1 MQLYLPI
8 AEMPVNIL
16 EMLLLGGVTGV
27 FAGMFGVGGG
37 FLITPFLI
45 FIGIPPSVA
54 VATSANQM
62 IAASMSGFVA
72 QAKRGHVDVKMGF
85 VLLFGSTVGSALG
98 VWLFAVL
105 KALGQI
111 DLLIS
116 LCYVFFLGGIGG
128 MMAWESWTHIQ
139 AKREGRPPPT
149 IKMLPTQWRD
159 SLPWQVFFPRSGI
172 TLSLVLPVAVGLLVG
187 LMVSLMGVGGGF
199 IMVPAM
205 IYLLGMP
212 ASMVIGT
219 SLFQI
224 IFTTIH
230 VTILHSVNTQ
240 TVDVVLAVLL
250 LLGSVVGAQY
260 GTRWAARFQPEQ
272 VRALLAAIV
281 LGVALKLAFGL
292 FIEPPTRFVIE
303 ETMHQ
308 QADAP

>member
-8 AEMPVNIL
+8 AEMPVNVF
-16 EMLLLGGVTGV
+16 EMLLLGGITGV

-54 VATSANQM
+54 VSTSANQM

-72 QAKRGHVDVKMGF
+72 QARRGHVDVKMGF
-85 VLLFGSTVGSALG
+85 VLLFGSTIGSSLG

-105 KALGQI
+105 KSLGQI

-128 MMAWESWTHIQ
+128 MMGWESWLHIK
-139 AKREGRPPPT
+139 AKRDGKPPPP
-149 IKMLPTQWRD
+149 IKTLPTHWREK
-159 SLPWQVFFPRSGI
+159 LPWQVFFPRSNI
-172 TLSLVLPVAVGLLVG
+172 SISLLLPIGVGLLVG

-212 ASMVIGT
+212 ATMVIGT

-230 VTILHSVNTQ
+230 VTILHAVNTQ

-250 LLGSVVGAQY
+250 LMGSVVGAQY
-260 GTRWAARFQPEQ
+260 GTRWAMRFQPEQ

-292 FIEPPTRFVIE
+292 FIEPPQRYVLE
-303 ETMHQ
+303 ETLKQ
-308 QADAP
+308 DAAP